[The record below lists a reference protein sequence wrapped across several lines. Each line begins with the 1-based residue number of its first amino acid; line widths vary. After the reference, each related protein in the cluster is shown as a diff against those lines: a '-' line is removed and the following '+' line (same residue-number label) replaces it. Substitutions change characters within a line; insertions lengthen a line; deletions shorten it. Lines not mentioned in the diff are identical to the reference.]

1 MFGGGM
7 GVSGTGDGRKNEAL
21 EILVVDDEKSIRD
34 SLKTYLGHCGYA
46 VRICSDGESGLE
58 AFEENPSP
66 IVLTDLMMPGISGE
80 ELLQEVKKKDPLTEV
95 ILMTGYGTID
105 SAVSAIKSG
114 AYDYVIKPFKMENLL
129 HTIEKAA
136 RHRNL
141 VRENRRLQENSLNVL
156 RAMVNVLE
164 HRDAYTAG
172 HSQRVTE
179 IALAIAA
186 DLGLPDEER
195 EILVLAGPIHDL
207 GKIGIDDSILRKP
220 GKLDADEYD
229 IITSHPEKGIR
240 IIEPLDFLRETI
252 PIILHHHERYDG
264 SGYPHR
270 LRGDNIPMG
279 ARIMS
284 VADTFDAM
292 TSSRAYRSA
301 RSPEEAYAELRRCS
315 GTQFDPGVVDLFLE
329 LAESGTFGNGD
340 TREGG
345 GPAPADNLERSLRF
359 P

>member
-1 MFGGGM
+1 M
-7 GVSGTGDGRKNEAL
+7 GIPGADEGRRSRAL
-21 EILVVDDEKSIRD
+21 EILVVDDEESIRE
-34 SLKTYLGHCGYA
+34 SLRIYLNHCGYA
-46 VRICSDGESGLE
+46 VRICCDGESGLE
-58 AFEENPSP
+58 AFEEQPSP

-80 ELLQEVKKKDPLTEV
+80 ELLEEVKKRDPLTEV

-105 SAVSAIKSG
+105 SAVNAIKSG
-114 AYDYVIKPFKMENLL
+114 AYDYVIKPFKMESLL

-136 RHRNL
+136 RHRSL
-141 VRENRRLQENSLNVL
+141 VRENLRLQENSLNVL

-172 HSQRVTE
+172 HSQRVTD
-179 IALAIAA
+179 IAVAVAAI
-186 DLGLPDEER
+186 LELPDEER
-195 EILVLAGPIHDL
+195 EILALAGPIHDL

-220 GKLDADEYD
+220 GKLEAEEYE
-229 IITSHPEKGIR
+229 IIKSHPEKGIR

-270 LRGDNIPMG
+270 LREEDIPLG
-279 ARIMS
+279 ARILS

-301 RSPEEAYAELRRCS
+301 RSSEEAYAELKRCS
-315 GTQFDPGVVDLFLE
+315 GKQFDPNVVDLFLG
-329 LAESGTFGNGD
+329 LAETGAFGN
-340 TREGG
+340 
-345 GPAPADNLERSLRF
+345 DNASAENAERSS
-359 P
+359 

>member
-1 MFGGGM
+1 M
-7 GVSGTGDGRKNEAL
+7 GISGAGERRESRGL
-21 EILVVDDEKSIRD
+21 EILVVDDEKSIRE
-34 SLKTYLGHCGYA
+34 SLKTYLNHCGYE
-46 VRICSDGESGLE
+46 VRICSDGESGLA
-58 AFEENPSP
+58 AFEEQPSP

-80 ELLQEVKKKDPLTEV
+80 ELLEEVKKKDPLAEV

-179 IALAIAA
+179 ITVAIAA
-186 DLGLPDEER
+186 EIGLPDEER
-195 EILVLAGPIHDL
+195 ELLVLAGPIHDL

-220 GKLDADEYD
+220 DKLDANEYD
-229 IITSHPEKGIR
+229 IIKSHPEKGIR

-270 LRGDNIPMG
+270 LREEDIPRG

-301 RSPEEAYAELRRCS
+301 RSSEDAYAELRRCS
-315 GTQFDPGVVDLFLE
+315 GTQFDPDVVDLFLE
-329 LAESGTFGNGD
+329 LAEAGAFGNDGN
-340 TREGG
+340 TG
-345 GPAPADNLERSLRF
+345 RSPWL